1 MNDGNRSVKRSAWP
15 IVAIAALCLGPFV
28 VALLLYAGRDSL
40 GGFGQ
45 LPNPDRELFA
55 SPPTIPLEPLNLAGG
70 GQSKPDW
77 SRSRWSLVYASL
89 ATCTA
94 DCAVALERLD
104 QVWLSLG
111 GDRDRVQRILLLP
124 EAPPDDMVP
133 DGFVIGLFD
142 VSGGDSL
149 VDLFGR
155 EQLEQ
160 GRYFVVDPLGN
171 IILSYPDSADQQRL
185 LDDLERLL
193 SVSRVG

>member
-1 MNDGNRSVKRSAWP
+1 
-15 IVAIAALCLGPFV
+15 
-28 VALLLYAGRDSL
+28 
-40 GGFGQ
+40 
-45 LPNPDRELFA
+45 
-55 SPPTIPLEPLNLAGG
+55 
-70 GQSKPDW
+70 
-77 SRSRWSLVYASL
+77 
-89 ATCTA
+89 
-94 DCAVALERLD
+94 
-104 QVWLSLG
+104 
-111 GDRDRVQRILLLP
+111 
-124 EAPPDDMVP
+124 MVP

-155 EQLEQ
+155 ERLEQ